1 MSTVL
6 VLFKTTN
13 IFKNGMLLAL
23 LRRAIDKQW
32 LTSLTASVCCATALI
47 SKLIKKD
54 SALHIASQTISADNT
69 RN

>member
-1 MSTVL
+1 MGTVL

-13 IFKNGMLLAL
+13 IFKNGMPLAL

-47 SKLIKKD
+47 SK
-54 SALHIASQTISADNT
+54 
-69 RN
+69 